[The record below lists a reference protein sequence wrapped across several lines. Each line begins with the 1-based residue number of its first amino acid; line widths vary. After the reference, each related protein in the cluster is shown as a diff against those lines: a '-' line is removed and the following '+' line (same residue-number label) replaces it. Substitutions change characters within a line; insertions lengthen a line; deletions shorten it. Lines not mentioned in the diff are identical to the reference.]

1 MPASLDSFVCFSQRH
16 RCSGSLT
23 ARNQTPKRLK
33 DKAVRKMANP
43 GITTI
48 HHAAVMYWR
57 PEASMRSQDD
67 SGGWIPKPRK
77 LSADSVRMF
86 RGTSNAAMVNRG
98 VIRLGRMC
106 LVMIRWS
113 LEPMA

>member
-1 MPASLDSFVCFSQRH
+1 MPASLDSLVCFSQRH
-16 RCSGSLT
+16 RCNGSLT

-48 HHAAVMYWR
+48 HQAVVMYWR
-57 PEASMRSQDD
+57 PEASMSPQDD

-86 RGTSNAAMVNRG
+86 RGTSNAAMVNRQYQ
-98 VIRLGRMC
+98 
-106 LVMIRWS
+106 
-113 LEPMA
+113 